1 MPSVLQILATLV
13 FAGAT
18 GQNLN
23 VADKIGRGLG
33 KELAAVKQPI
43 DETLTFIGSSQCSNV
58 KKLIGVEYEQVKG
71 IREPDLNQLTL
82 NFLSQSFRVTYN
94 ITAAAELVPLTRGYN
109 HNQNLI
115 IFIHGFTDDPT
126 TATANTISNAFLS
139 QGEFNIL
146 ALDGSSLIKW
156 LYLRS
161 TTYVRFMGEKL
172 GATLAAMVKGG
183 MNPRAIHLIG
193 HSLGSHI
200 AGFTGKT
207 FTDLTGRR
215 VGRISGLDP
224 AGPCFSNIDPE
235 LRLKA
240 TDADFVDVIHT
251 DAGVYGLR
259 DAVGHVD
266 FFPNSGSQQPN
277 CLLQTCSHS
286 RAWLYYA
293 ESVVNKEAFLAVPC
307 KDWDAFRKNQCG
319 AEISIMGYGTRPSAR
334 GVYFLRTAE
343 DSPYGLSRRGTVYE
357 NNEGV
362 IRTIGSKILG

>member
-1 MPSVLQILATLV
+1 
-13 FAGAT
+13 
-18 GQNLN
+18 
-23 VADKIGRGLG
+23 
-33 KELAAVKQPI
+33 
-43 DETLTFIGSSQCSNV
+43 
-58 KKLIGVEYEQVKG
+58 
-71 IREPDLNQLTL
+71 
-82 NFLSQSFRVTYN
+82 
-94 ITAAAELVPLTRGYN
+94 
-109 HNQNLI
+109 
-115 IFIHGFTDDPT
+115 
-126 TATANTISNAFLS
+126 
-139 QGEFNIL
+139 
-146 ALDGSSLIKW
+146 
-156 LYLRS
+156 
-161 TTYVRFMGEKL
+161 
-172 GATLAAMVKGG
+172 

-215 VGRISGLDP
+215 VGRISGIMMTAYEISSVILERNNSNYHILCRLDP